1 MKIGRLKEILSN
13 LDDDLEI
20 FIRNS
25 VNICGNIGELYQIE
39 KSTYGFMGDSV
50 DCIILNTYY
59 SKNLEEDDNENIIDY
74 IETSGLKDSDVD
86 E

>member
-20 FIRNS
+20 YIRNS

-39 KSTYGFMGDSV
+39 KSTYGFMGYSIP
-50 DCIILNTYY
+50 CIVLNTYY
-59 SKNLEEDDNENIIDY
+59 SKNLEEDEEENIIDY
-74 IETSGLKDSDVD
+74 IETSGLKGQ
-86 E
+86 